1 MAKDTDIAD
10 ALDQVNEIIDRL
22 ESGKLSRD
30 EGETLRTQGHEQIS
44 TLRDLIDSEQ
54 GEIIELDE

>member
-10 ALDQVNEIIDRL
+10 AIDHVNEIIDHL
-22 ESGKLSRD
+22 ESDDLSLD
-30 EGETLRTQGHEQIS
+30 EGETLLADGHERIAA
-44 TLRDLIDSEQ
+44 LRDRLDGEQ